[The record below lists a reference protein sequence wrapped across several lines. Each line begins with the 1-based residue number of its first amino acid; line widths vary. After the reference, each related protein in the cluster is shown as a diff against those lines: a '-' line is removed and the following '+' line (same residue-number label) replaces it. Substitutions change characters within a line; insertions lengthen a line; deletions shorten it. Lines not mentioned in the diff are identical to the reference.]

1 MLTEKDKQDIAEM
14 VVARLREGLQC
25 ACGLPD
31 DALQEMPHLFGMFRD
46 IGEGDRAKGIERV
59 RRSIMIVDKLAGTG
73 ERVGLAIVIFVCVT
87 LTGGL
92 LTALSIGLKWFF
104 GQPQGGK

>member
-1 MLTEKDKQDIAEM
+1 M
-14 VVARLREGLQC
+14 VVTRLREDLQY

-31 DALQEMPHLFGMFRD
+31 DALQEIPHLFGMFRD
-46 IGEGDRAKGIERV
+46 IGEGGRAEDIERV

-73 ERVGLAIVIFVCVT
+73 ERVGPAGVIFVCVT

-92 LTALSIGLKWFF
+92 LTALGIGLKWFF
-104 GQPQGGK
+104 GHQGGK